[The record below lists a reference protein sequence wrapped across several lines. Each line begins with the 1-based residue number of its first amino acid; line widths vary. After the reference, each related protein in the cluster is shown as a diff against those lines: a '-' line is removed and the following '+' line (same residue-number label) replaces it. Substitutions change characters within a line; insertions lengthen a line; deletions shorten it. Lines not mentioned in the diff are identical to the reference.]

1 MSRKLPL
8 DDYEWANVTIFTDN
22 FVKNYDVDSD
32 KGFLLEVD
40 VEYPYELRVA
50 HEDLPFL
57 PEKMSKKH
65 IEYEFD
71 EIRRAHNK
79 VIRPLILTMGLV
91 IS

>member
-8 DDYEWANVTIFTDN
+8 DDYQWANVTIFTDN

-40 VEYPYELRVA
+40 VEYPYKLRVA

-57 PEKMSKKH
+57 PEKKSLK
-65 IEYEFD
+65 
-71 EIRRAHNK
+71 N
-79 VIRPLILTMGLV
+79 ILNMN
-91 IS
+91 SMR